1 MKQTVQSFE
10 PKYRLATQADINWFA
25 SAQSLGIDTP
35 HPLLPEHCS
44 LQKGIGIG
52 REAVVAAFNDIDTV
66 GPHPVEV
73 DGITYTSVVPRDVN
87 FECMIYNELARRG
100 LLALSPSKGRM
111 FEELLSQHQMPEWLN
126 ELIGLD
132 EADIHDP
139 SVDKATPL
147 ISKLTQKDTEGN
159 YTVGERT
166 FQNFLEWH
174 NYCLAQEQKAFDAQK
189 EAYIRTFKAA
199 VERAVKK
206 GWLPELALE
215 RLSRLDSVAAIVDD
229 GFNTELED
237 RVGYHSFD
245 ENGIELVVVGQNPID
260 REHIFTHEAIHVIHG
275 RKRAGGDGVYG
286 SHEISKLFGRQEFA
300 SRTVLEACVEH
311 VAVALEGNSIDD
323 LRLGKHKHPDIYP
336 DERRLLHAL
345 CESGVETVDIR
356 FFINALMDEPGS
368 LSPVGQ
374 ETANEKLAA
383 QLKAAFPGR
392 DICQEIAQLRD
403 MVDVQHLTYNLREEA
418 IRRKNLAGRALIG
431 FMRALESATKSGYR
445 HKVTRKQNKTGYS
458 HKKQ

>member
-66 GPHPVEV
+66 GPNPVEV

-87 FECMIYNELARRG
+87 FERMKYNELARRG
-100 LLALSPSKGRM
+100 LLALSHSKGRM

-147 ISKLTQKDTEGN
+147 IAKLTQKDTEGN

-215 RLSRLDSVAAIVDD
+215 RLSRLESVSMIVDD
-229 GFNTELED
+229 GFDTNFKGKN
-237 RVGYHSFD
+237 GYQGFRGD
-245 ENGIELVVVGQNPID
+245 GKEVVVFDPDQTS
-260 REHIFTHEAIHVIHG
+260 REHIFTHESVHVIHG
-275 RKRAGGDGVYG
+275 RRAWNGGNYG
-286 SHEISKLFGRQEFA
+286 TYGIGNLFDFEEFA